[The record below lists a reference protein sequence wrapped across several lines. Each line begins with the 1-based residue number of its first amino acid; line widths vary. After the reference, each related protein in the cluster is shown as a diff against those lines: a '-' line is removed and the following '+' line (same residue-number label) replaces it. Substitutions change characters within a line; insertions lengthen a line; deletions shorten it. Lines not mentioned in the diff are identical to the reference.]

1 MELILTTPDPLRAGF
16 VRAALESRG
25 VRLSVRNEFLAGAL
39 GELPAQE
46 CWIELWVAD
55 EDAAL
60 ARRVLAELRGSGR
73 ARSVWRCPGC
83 DELIEPQFTQ
93 CWCCGTLRE
102 DAGVAHDDA

>member
-1 MELILTTPDPLRAGF
+1 MEIILTTPDPLRAGF

-25 VRLSVRNEFLAGAL
+25 LRIAVRNEFLAGAL

-46 CWIELWVAD
+46 CWIEICVAD

-60 ARRVLAELRGSGR
+60 ARRILAELSAPGR

-93 CWCCGTLRE
+93 CWACGGFRE
-102 DAGVAHDDA
+102 DASSAQGDT